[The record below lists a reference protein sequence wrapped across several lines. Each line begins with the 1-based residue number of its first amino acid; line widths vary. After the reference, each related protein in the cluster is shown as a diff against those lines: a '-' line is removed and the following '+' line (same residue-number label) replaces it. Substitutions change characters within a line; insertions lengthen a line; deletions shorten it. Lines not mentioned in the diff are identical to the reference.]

1 MFELFA
7 LVMLIVIAT
16 LLAWLSLRA
25 WRTGNGLIK
34 WAITSLAALSSAA
47 VTLICLFVIVGLFKL
62 HSRSAPAPVA
72 EVAGT
77 PEQVQRGTAI
87 SEGFCSGCHS
97 TTGTLTG
104 GLDIAGHLAMPIGS
118 FMSSNLTPGG
128 RVSRWSDSDI
138 FRPIRNSVDP
148 DGRRLIVMSYTNAGK
163 LSDDDI
169 RAVIAVPR
177 HDTYRR

>member
-77 PEQVQRGTAI
+77 
-87 SEGFCSGCHS
+87 S
-97 TTGTLTG
+97 
-104 GLDIAGHLAMPIGS
+104 
-118 FMSSNLTPGG
+118 
-128 RVSRWSDSDI
+128 
-138 FRPIRNSVDP
+138 
-148 DGRRLIVMSYTNAGK
+148 
-163 LSDDDI
+163 
-169 RAVIAVPR
+169 
-177 HDTYRR
+177 

>member
-47 VTLICLFVIVGLFKL
+47 VSLICLFVIVGLFKL
-62 HSRSAPAPVA
+62 HSRSALAPVA
-72 EVAGT
+72 EIAGT
-77 PEQVQRGTAI
+77 HEQVRRGKAI
-87 SEGFCSGCHS
+87 SEGSGCHS
-97 TTGTLTG
+97 ANGTLTG
-104 GLDIAGHLAMPIGS
+104 GLDIAGHLPMPIGS
-118 FMSSNLTPGG
+118 FMSSNLTPVG

-177 HDTYRR
+177 HDAYRR